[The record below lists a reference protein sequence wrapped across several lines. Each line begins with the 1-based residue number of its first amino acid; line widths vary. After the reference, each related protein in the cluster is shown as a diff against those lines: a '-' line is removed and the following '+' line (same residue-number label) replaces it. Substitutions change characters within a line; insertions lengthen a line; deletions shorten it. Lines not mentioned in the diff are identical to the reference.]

1 MPDIMLTCYVYFML
15 YIFLISSFEQP
26 LEVCI
31 INEEETSHSGESL
44 TCDIQTERGR
54 ANVPTQDLLP
64 RSLSRQ

>member
-26 LEVCI
+26 LEVYI

-54 ANVPTQDLLP
+54 ASVSTQDLM
-64 RSLSRQ
+64 RQSLSRE